1 MARNPYFKEYTGE
14 QNILEDLTIESIKTM
29 GKDMVYIPRTLV
41 NVDDL
46 FGEDVLSKFDDGY
59 QLEMYIQS
67 VDGFEG
73 EGDILAKFGLEIRDR
88 VELVVSRKRFEQV
101 VGDYESIKRPRE
113 GDLIFFPLSKTLFE
127 INFVEHEN
135 PFYQLGRLYTYKL
148 SCEVFSYSQEEVDTG
163 YSDIDVVETERK
175 KFAVEFDLG
184 TRVSD
189 VTYSNYFEGETV
201 FQVSG
206 VTGATAELAN
216 ATATA
221 VATDW
226 ESTGATGSSTTKLT
240 LTNIVG
246 TISTSAGQTIKG
258 AVSSA
263 EYEINS
269 STTTTVI
276 IPQEPQDDAPA
287 GDNENIELTRDQ
299 DDIFDFTETDPFSE
313 GNY

>member
-1 MARNPYFKEYTGE
+1 MARNPYFKDYSGE
-14 QNILEDLTIESIKTM
+14 QNILEDITIETIKSM
-29 GKDMVYIPRTLV
+29 GRDMVYIPRTLV
-41 NVDDL
+41 NTDDL
-46 FGEDVLSKFDDGY
+46 FGEDVISKFDDGY

-73 EGDILAKFGLEIRDR
+73 DGDILAKFGLEIRDR
-88 VELVVSRKRFEQV
+88 VELVVSRKRFEQA
-101 VGDYESIKRPRE
+101 VGDYESIKRPKE

-135 PFYQLGRLYTYKL
+135 PFYQLGKLFTYKL
-148 SCEVFSYSQEEVDTG
+148 SCEVFTYSQEEVDTG
-163 YSDIDVVETERK
+163 YSDVDVIETERK

-184 TRVSD
+184 TRVSSS
-189 VTYSNYFEGETV
+189 TYLNFFEGESV
-201 FQVSG
+201 YQVSG

-226 ESTGATGSSTTKLT
+226 DANTTKLT

-246 TISTSAGQTIKG
+246 TVSTSAGQTIKG

-276 IPQEPQDDAPA
+276 IPHEPEDDAPV

>member
-1 MARNPYFKEYTGE
+1 MARNPYFRDTSGE
-14 QNILEDLTIESIKTM
+14 QNVIEDLTIETIQAM
-29 GKDMVYIPRTLV
+29 GRDMVYIPRTLV
-41 NVDDL
+41 NQDKL
-46 FGEDVLSKFDDGY
+46 FGEDNISKFDDGY

-73 EGDILAKFGLEIRDR
+73 EGDIISKFGLEIRDR
-88 VELVVSRKRFEQV
+88 MELIVSRKRFEQT
-101 VGDYESIKRPRE
+101 VGIYESTTRPKE
-113 GDLIFFPLSKTLFE
+113 GDLVYFPLSKTLFE

-135 PFYQLGRLYTYKL
+135 PFYQAGKLFTYRL
-148 SCEVFSYSQEEVDTG
+148 SCEVFTYSQEDIDTG
-163 YSDIDVVETERK
+163 YSDIDTVEDSIK
-175 KFAVEFDLG
+175 KFAIEFDLG
-184 TRVSD
+184 TRVSAS
-189 VTYSNYFEGETV
+189 TATNFFEGESI

-206 VTGATAELAN
+206 VTADSALLSN

-226 ESTGATGSSTTKLT
+226 DSTLTKLT

-246 TISTSAGQTIKG
+246 TISTSAGETIKG
-258 AVSSA
+258 AVSGA

-269 STTTTVI
+269 STTTTLI
-276 IPQEPQDDAPA
+276 IPQEPEDSNPA
-287 GDNENIELTRDQ
+287 GDNEDIELFRDQ

>member
-1 MARNPYFKEYTGE
+1 MARNPHFKEYTGE

-29 GKDMVYIPRTLV
+29 GKDMIYIPRTLV
-41 NVDDL
+41 NTDDL

-67 VDGFEG
+67 IDGFAG
-73 EGDILAKFGLEIRDR
+73 EGDILSKFGLEIKDR
-88 VELVVSRKRFEQV
+88 VELVVSRKRFEQS
-101 VGDYESIKRPRE
+101 VGDYESIKRPKE

-148 SCEVFSYSQEEVDTG
+148 SCEVFTYSQEEIDTG

-184 TRVSD
+184 TRVSSS
-189 VTYSNYFEGETV
+189 TYLNFFEGESV
-201 FQVSG
+201 YQVSG

-216 ATATA
+216 ATSTA
-221 VATDW
+221 VVTDW
-226 ESTGATGSSTTKLT
+226 DSTLTKLT
-240 LTNIVG
+240 VTNIVG
-246 TISTSAGQTIKG
+246 TINVSESETIKG

-263 EYEINS
+263 EYPITT
-269 STTTTVI
+269 STTTTLI
-276 IPQEPQDDAPA
+276 IPHEPEDDSPI
-287 GDNENIELTRDQ
+287 GDNEDIELIRDQ
-299 DDIFDFTETDPFSE
+299 DDIFDFTDTDPFSE
-313 GNY
+313 GEY